1 MRKFVALILIA
12 ILFSSGL
19 VNSLPLSQEMNKQFT
34 IPGCTNNPSV
44 DSIEINYPGSG
55 SIPADQVLQFNATV
69 RDNLSQVLSTYPTW
83 GANNGSID
91 QNGRFVPWASGP
103 VEIWACAG
111 DINESVTIIVLQG
124 TTVGAELLLH
134 SENVTADDL
143 VELMPMR
150 KDGRGNLAPVLVPTD
165 NWTIPVGSSL
175 SGASPLF
182 WVPGGKGEQDI
193 SVNIMGY
200 DVSRTL
206 NVSIGVAHHLQIQT
220 SSTTYNADQEIAMLL
235 SLVDQK
241 GNYWGVSGQWNS
253 DSELPLSNDTG
264 VEVFAYPSEVGIWQV
279 SATYS
284 GNETGG
290 ETWFTSVNL
299 SISAGSLTATE
310 ISGFLVDR
318 SGVGVDVGFLEGIV
332 QMTTD
337 DRFVMSPVLLDADGN
352 PIAVSSVFWSL
363 SADYIEGAE
372 LSTNLE
378 YSFAPELV
386 GNHILTLTPD
396 GGIPARITLEVLHG
410 AAVEVIVSNRGNP
423 DMVVPIGRNLSI
435 DVKGIDGKNNHFPMD
450 VDWIIPAHAGN
461 ISNGSLGVGNYE
473 YQPGNQ
479 TPLKV
484 HTFVVRTALGPHD
497 VPVRVILG
505 QLDHLT
511 IHIDSNLQQGGEVL
525 IGIIGH
531 DENGNPVPIAN
542 GDVILSS
549 SAGTT
554 TYRNGEHYLQLEK
567 QGIQHQVTAEY
578 AGIAPSVEFIDI
590 EATLLAGAFGSS
602 EVVIMGAIVLASIIL
617 LLVAILTYKKSG
629 ERVKYDDEIIAE
641 REAEKEELHN
651 SLTRSGSE
659 INASNEEITD
669 NSPSG
674 NGKEYNSL
682 PPVSSPPPVPQGL
695 AVQPALMPPP
705 PLVPQGLAVQPAP
718 MPPPLPPFAPMPNAA
733 PPPPVSPPLPPPLN
747 EFSTLP
753 QPNAFASRP
762 PPLLLDA
769 PLLLAPTNDNSVQQA
784 VSSPYIQTSISAQ
797 DALALLGSS
806 SDEEVQTEAETST
819 LVAPSSG
826 PPLPAE
832 GLPQGW
838 TMAQWDHYGEEWLKN
853 QS

>member
-1 MRKFVALILIA
+1 MRKFVVLILIA
-12 ILFSSGL
+12 VLFSSGL

-34 IPGCTNNPSV
+34 IPGCTDNPSV

-55 SIPADQVLQFNATV
+55 GIPADQVLQFNATV

-83 GANNGSID
+83 GTNNGSID
-91 QNGRFVPWASGP
+91 QNGRFVPWATGS

-111 DINESVTIIVLQG
+111 DINESVTINVLQG

-150 KDGRGNLAPVLVPTD
+150 KDERGNLAPVLVPTD

-175 SGASPLF
+175 SGASPIY
-182 WVPGGKGEQDI
+182 WVPGEKGEQDI
-193 SVNIMGY
+193 SVNILGY

-220 SSTTYNADQEIAMLL
+220 SSTTYNADQEIMLLL

-241 GNYWGVSGQWNS
+241 GNYWGVSGQWNN

-279 SATYS
+279 SASYS
-284 GNETGG
+284 GNETDG

-299 SISAGSLTATE
+299 SISTGSLTGTE

-318 SGVGVDVGFLEGIV
+318 SGVGVEVGFLEGIV

-337 DRFVMSPVLLDADGN
+337 DRFIMSPVLLDAEGN
-352 PIAVSSVFWSL
+352 SIAVSSVMWSL
-363 SADYIEGAE
+363 SADYIEGTE

-410 AAVEVIVSNRGNP
+410 AAVEVIVSNRGNS
-423 DMVVPIGRNLSI
+423 DLVVPIGRNLSI

-450 VDWIIPAHAGN
+450 VSWIIPAHAGN

-511 IHIDSNLQQGGEVL
+511 IHIDSNLQQGAEVL

-542 GDVILSS
+542 GDVVLSS
-549 SAGTT
+549 SAGAT
-554 TYRNGEHYLQLEK
+554 TYRNGEHYLKLEK

-578 AGIAPSVEFIDI
+578 EGIAPSVEFIDI
-590 EATLLAGAFGSS
+590 EATLLAGVFGSS
-602 EVVIMGAIVLASIIL
+602 EAVLMGAIMFASIIL
-617 LLVAILTYKKSG
+617 LLVATLTYKKSG
-629 ERVKYDDEIIAE
+629 ERVKSDDEIIAE
-641 REAEKEELHN
+641 REAEKEELRN

-659 INASNEEITD
+659 INASNEEITG
-669 NSPSG
+669 NSLSE
-674 NGKEYNSL
+674 NTKEYTSL
-682 PPVSSPPPVPQGL
+682 PPVTSPPVITQGL
-695 AVQPALMPPP
+695 AVHPAS
-705 PLVPQGLAVQPAP
+705 
-718 MPPPLPPFAPMPNAA
+718 MPPPLPPPAPMPFAA
-733 PPPPVSPPLPPPLN
+733 LPPPVSPPLPPQLN

-753 QPNAFASRP
+753 PNAFAAPP
-762 PPLLLDA
+762 PPLLPDA
-769 PLLLAPTNDNSVQQA
+769 PLLQAPVIDNTAQPA
-784 VSSPYIQTSISAQ
+784 ASSTYVQTSINAQ

-819 LVAPSSG
+819 PVAPSSS

-838 TMAQWDHYGEEWLKN
+838 TMAQWNHYGEEWLKN